1 MHTKTTRSPRARHYG
16 AMDLRL
22 GLRDLSWREDK
33 SWLKVPSHA
42 QANFTEAV
50 LTAFA
55 GMEPDMVL
63 DHLQIHQDGLSD
75 EQADVRRSIKGPNI
89 LPTHNAPSW
98 IITPLKAILNPLNIL
113 LIVLAEG
120 FAILVVMVFISVLVH
135 FWQEYRS
142 SVTVFKLQTSVSA
155 DIQVCHQRSIILDQK
170 LSTPSES
177 SCKIVAG

>member
-1 MHTKTTRSPRARHYG
+1 MHSKTTRSPRDIMAQWTYP
-16 AMDLRL
+16 
-22 GLRDLSWREDK
+22 
-33 SWLKVPSHA
+33 KVPSHA
-42 QANFTEAV
+42 QATFTEAV

-55 GMEPDMVL
+55 GIEPDMVL

-98 IITPLKAILNPLNIL
+98 IITPLKAILNPFNIL
-113 LIVLAEG
+113 LIALAEG
-120 FAILVVMVFISVLVH
+120 FAVFVIMVFISVVVH

-142 SVTVFKLQTSVSA
+142 SVTVFKLQASVST
-155 DIQVCHQRSIILDQK
+155 DLKVRRQRSIILDQK
-170 LSTPSES
+170 LSTPSKS

>member
-1 MHTKTTRSPRARHYG
+1 MHTKTTRSR
-16 AMDLRL
+16 
-22 GLRDLSWREDK
+22 RDIM

-42 QANFTEAV
+42 QATFTEAV
-50 LTAFA
+50 LAAFV

-98 IITPLKAILNPLNIL
+98 IITSLKAILNPFNIL

-120 FAILVVMVFISVLVH
+120 FAVLVVMVFISVLVH

-142 SVTVFKLQTSVSA
+142 SVTVFKLQASVST
-155 DIQVCHQRSIILDQK
+155 DLKVRRQRSIILDQK

>member
-1 MHTKTTRSPRARHYG
+1 
-16 AMDLRL
+16 MDLRL

-42 QANFTEAV
+42 QATFTEAV

-63 DHLQIHQDGLSD
+63 DHLQIHQDGPSD

-98 IITPLKAILNPLNIL
+98 IITSLKAILNPFNIL
-113 LIVLAEG
+113 LIVLAVLNAATPPGYWFLG
-120 FAILVVMVFISVLVH
+120 FAVLVVMVFISVLVH

-142 SVTVFKLQTSVSA
+142 SVTVFKLQASVST
-155 DIQVCHQRSIILDQK
+155 DLKVRRQRSIILDQK

-177 SCKIVAG
+177 SCNIVAG